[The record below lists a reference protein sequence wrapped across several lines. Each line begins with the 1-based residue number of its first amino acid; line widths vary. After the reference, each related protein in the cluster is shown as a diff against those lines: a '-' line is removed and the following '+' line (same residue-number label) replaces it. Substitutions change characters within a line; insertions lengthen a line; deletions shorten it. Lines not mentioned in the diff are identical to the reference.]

1 MKNRLPVTVL
11 SGFLG
16 AGKTTLLNHI
26 LNNQRGMRVAVIVN
40 DMSEL
45 NIDAKLVKAGNLDV
59 KRSQEKLVEMSN
71 GCICCTLRE
80 DLLIEVRKLADEGRF
95 DYLVI
100 ESTGISEPLPVAE
113 TFTFTD
119 DAGQSLSEFARLDTL
134 VTVVDAL
141 NFQRQFQEG
150 ALLAEEGQALDE
162 SDERNVSDLLTDQVE
177 FADVIVLNKTDLVG
191 QNDLNDVLGLVKR
204 LNPEAKIICTQNS
217 KVDLADV
224 LNTGR
229 FDFEKASQSAG
240 WLKTLRGQEK
250 SEKDEYGFS
259 SFVYRAQRP
268 FSTQR
273 FAQFIENES
282 ETIVRS
288 KGFLWLST
296 RSDCVAQWG
305 QSGASCRL
313 EPAGIWLALTP
324 ESDWVLSSDER
335 KDVAAT
341 WHPVW
346 GDRAQELVVIGK
358 GMDEQATRAQ
368 LDACLLTDE
377 ELVKGEIFWATEAD
391 PFPPWFAPPEDEG
404 GLDCEEDAISQRQ
417 SAVIGLLP
425 TDPTA
430 AAMEAF
436 HLALQYRETGRVHN
450 ALPLFRTA
458 IQVLKDFREERWML
472 CDAYNLYAASLL
484 ETNDA
489 ARARPI
495 IFEALSLA
503 RDSQLVAWEVTFLTL
518 AGRLEMNTGFDLAG
532 ARKMLEL
539 ALHLKEEKLRMN
551 SDECED
557 LRLALV
563 ELDALSKARKAAAA
577 ATRN

>member
-1 MKNRLPVTVL
+1 MNSRLPVTVL

-26 LNNQRGMRVAVIVN
+26 LNNQQGMRVAVIVN

-45 NIDAKLVKAGNLDV
+45 NIDAKLVKAGTLDV

-119 DAGQSLSEFARLDTL
+119 EGGHSLSEFARLDTL

-141 NFQRQFQEG
+141 NFRRQYEEG
-150 ALLAEEGQALDE
+150 ALLADGGQGLDE
-162 SDERNVSDLLTDQVE
+162 NDDRNLSDLLTDQVE

-191 QNDLNDVLGLVKR
+191 QVELNDVVGLLKR
-204 LNPEAKIICTQNS
+204 LNPVAKFVLSQNS

-268 FSTQR
+268 FNTQR
-273 FAQFIENES
+273 FAQFIESES
-282 ETIVRS
+282 DTIMRS

-305 QSGASCRL
+305 QAGASCRL

-324 ESDWVLSSDER
+324 ESEWVLSPDER
-335 KDVAAT
+335 KEVAAA
-341 WHPVW
+341 WHPLW

-358 GMDEQATRAQ
+358 DMDEQETRVQ

-377 ELVKGEIFWATEAD
+377 EMARGDIFWASEAD
-391 PFPPWFAPPEDEG
+391 PFPPWCAPPEDDGE
-404 GLDCEEDAISQRQ
+404 LDCEPHAISNRQ
-417 SAVIGLLP
+417 SAVIRLLS

-430 AAMEAF
+430 AAMEGF
-436 HLALQYRETGRVHN
+436 HLALQYRETGRVHS
-450 ALPLFRTA
+450 ALPLFRAA
-458 IQVLKDFREERWML
+458 IQVLKDYPEERWML
-472 CDAYNLYAASLL
+472 CDAYKLYVASLL
-484 ETNDA
+484 EINDA
-489 ARARPI
+489 ARARPMLV
-495 IFEALSLA
+495 EALAVA
-503 RDSQLVAWEVTFLTL
+503 RDAELVAWEVTFLTL
-518 AGRLEMNTGFDLAG
+518 AGRLEMNTGFDLAD
-532 ARKMLEL
+532 ARRMLER
-539 ALHLKEEKLRMN
+539 ALYLKEEKLMLN
-551 SDECED
+551 SDDCD
-557 LRLALV
+557 NLRRSLS
-563 ELDALSKARKAAAA
+563 ELDALVQARKSAG
-577 ATRN
+577 NISPS

>member
-1 MKNRLPVTVL
+1 MTKAQSSFKVQQRKIMANRLPVTVL

-26 LNNQRGMRVAVIVN
+26 LNNQQGMRVAVIVN

-45 NIDAKLVKAGNLDV
+45 NIDAKLVKSGSLNV
-59 KRSQEKLVEMSN
+59 KRAQEKLVEMSN

-80 DLLIEVRKLADEGRF
+80 DLLIEVRKLAEEGRF

-134 VTVVDAL
+134 VTVVDAF

-150 ALLAEEGQALDE
+150 QLLSEAGQALDE
-162 SDERNVSDLLTDQVE
+162 NDERNLSDLLTDQVE
-177 FADVIVLNKTDLVG
+177 FADVIVLNKSDLVRH
-191 QNDLNDVLGLVKR
+191 DELNEVLGLLKR
-204 LNPEAKIICTQNS
+204 LNADAKIVLSQNA

-259 SFVYRAQRP
+259 SFVYRAHRP

-305 QSGASCRL
+305 QAGASCRL
-313 EPAGIWLALTP
+313 EPAGTWLALTP
-324 ESDWVLSSDER
+324 ESDWVLSPDER
-335 KDVAAT
+335 KEVAAT

-358 GMDEQATRAQ
+358 GMDEQGTRAQ

-377 ELVKGEIFWATEAD
+377 EMARGEIFWASEAD
-391 PFPPWFAPPEDEG
+391 PFPPWFAPPEEDG
-404 GLDCEEDAISQRQ
+404 GLDCAEDSISQRQ
-417 SAVIGLLP
+417 SGVIRMLT

-430 AAMEAF
+430 AAMEGF

-458 IQVLKDFREERWML
+458 IQALKNFPEERWML
-472 CDAYNLYAASLL
+472 CDAYNIYIASLL

-489 ARARPI
+489 ARA
-495 IFEALSLA
+495 
-503 RDSQLVAWEVTFLTL
+503 
-518 AGRLEMNTGFDLAG
+518 
-532 ARKMLEL
+532 
-539 ALHLKEEKLRMN
+539 LHLKKENLMMS
-551 SDECED
+551 SDECAD
-557 LRLALV
+557 LRLALG
-563 ELDALSKARKAAAA
+563 ELDALVKARKA
-577 ATRN
+577 TGINPQN

>member
-1 MKNRLPVTVL
+1 MNNRLPVTVL

-16 AGKTTLLNHI
+16 AGKTTLLNHM
-26 LNNQRGMRVAVIVN
+26 LNNQQGMRVAVIVN

-45 NIDAKLVKAGNLDV
+45 NIDAKLVKSGNLDV

-119 DAGQSLSEFARLDTL
+119 ESGHSLSEFACLDTL

-141 NFQRQFQEG
+141 NFPRQYEEG
-150 ALLAEEGQALDE
+150 ALLTDGGQGLDE
-162 SDERNVSDLLTDQVE
+162 NDDRNLSDLLTDQVE
-177 FADVIVLNKTDLVG
+177 FADVIVLNKTDLVS
-191 QNDLNDVLGLVKR
+191 QAELNDVVGLLKR
-204 LNPEAKIICTQNS
+204 LNPEAKLVLSQNS

-268 FSTQR
+268 FNTKR

-282 ETIVRS
+282 DTIVRS

-305 QSGASCRL
+305 QAGASCRL

-324 ESDWVLSSDER
+324 ESEWVLSPDER
-335 KDVAAT
+335 KEVAAT

-358 GMDEQATRAQ
+358 DMDEQETRAQ

-377 ELVKGEIFWATEAD
+377 EMARGEIFWASEAD
-391 PFPPWFAPPEDEG
+391 PFPPWFAPPEDDGE
-404 GLDCEEDAISQRQ
+404 LDCEPDAISNRQ
-417 SAVIGLLP
+417 SAVIRLLS

-430 AAMEAF
+430 AAMEGF
-436 HLALQYRETGRVHN
+436 HLALQYRETGRVHSS
-450 ALPLFRTA
+450 LPLFRAA
-458 IQVLKDFREERWML
+458 IRVLKDYPEERWML
-472 CDAYNLYAASLL
+472 CDAYKLYVASLL
-484 ETNDA
+484 EINDA

-495 IFEALSLA
+495 LVEALAVA
-503 RDSQLVAWEVTFLTL
+503 RDAELVAWEVAFLTL

-532 ARKMLEL
+532 ARRMLER
-539 ALHLKEEKLRMN
+539 ALYLKEEKLMMN
-551 SDECED
+551 SDECDD
-557 LRLALV
+557 LRQFLSELGALAQ
-563 ELDALSKARKAAAA
+563 ARKSAGN
-577 ATRN
+577 TSPS